1 MLEIGSIV
9 DGKYK
14 ILNQIGQGGMS
25 TVYLAVNERVNKP
38 WAIKEV
44 RKDAGADSD
53 MVRQSQIMETNLL
66 KKLRHPH
73 LPSIVDVIDQADS
86 FLIVMDYIEGKPL
99 SYALQEKKRFSCEE
113 VIEWVRQLCDVL
125 AYLHTRRPPI
135 IYRDMKPANI
145 MLKPDGSV
153 MLIDFGI
160 AREFKEQNVK
170 DTVYLG
176 TQGYAAPEQFGGKG
190 QTDAR
195 TDIYCL
201 GATMYHLITGH
212 DPSEPPYE
220 MYPIR
225 YWDVTFSSG
234 VEQILL
240 KCTQKNP
247 EDRYQSCG
255 ELLYALEHYEEADEE
270 YQKLQNRRWYI
281 FLAVVFLFLAASV
294 GAGISYAGMRR
305 VTLSTYE
312 EYLNTA
318 FLTPDIEEKYQYY
331 EKAIQLAPEKGEAY
345 KAMLETI
352 RADGV
357 FSEKESQ
364 EIRRILP
371 SYIDRLA
378 NNRESYVNL
387 AYELGILYFYYY
399 EKSEDVQNAEKW
411 MGIAAGSGAEGDGQD
426 IERILGKK
434 KAFRARHLY
443 QMLQIYRSLGTVNR
457 EGDDAASYAALWEEL
472 SAIMTPGLAKEDNSV
487 TALVLYN
494 FMASQ
499 IALHAHD
506 YRDCGIKGVQ
516 MEKML
521 SNLQDW
527 AVCDETNPYEKTL
540 YTAFQE
546 NLRQA
551 SHVVSIVLEMEQSEQ

>member
-1 MLEIGSIV
+1 MLEIGSVV

-44 RKDAGADSD
+44 RKDGAAGSD
-53 MVRQSQIMETNLL
+53 VVRQSQIMETNLL

-73 LPSIVDVIDQADS
+73 LPGIVDVIDQTDS

-113 VIEWVRQLCDVL
+113 VMEWARQICDVL

-176 TQGYAAPEQFGGKG
+176 TQGYAAPEQFGGQG

-234 VEQILL
+234 LEQILL

-247 EDRYQSCG
+247 QDRYQSCG
-255 ELLYALEHYEEADEE
+255 ELLYALEHYEEADEA
-270 YQKLQNRRWYI
+270 YQRLQNRKWYL
-281 FLAVVFLFLAASV
+281 FVMVFFLFLAASV
-294 GAGISYAGMRR
+294 GAGISYAGMKRE
-305 VTLSTYE
+305 TLGTYE
-312 EYLNTA
+312 KYLNTA
-318 FLTPDIEEKYQYY
+318 SMTPDIEEKYQYY
-331 EKAIQLAPEKGEAY
+331 EKAIQLAPEKGDAY

-357 FSEKESQ
+357 FSEKESR

-371 SYIDRLA
+371 AYMDRLA
-378 NNRESYVNL
+378 GNRESYVDI

-399 EKSEDVQNAEKW
+399 EKSEDIQNAEKW
-411 MGIAAGSGAEGDGQD
+411 MRIAAGDEEETGQD
-426 IERILGKK
+426 VERILGKQ

-443 QMLQIYRSLGTVNR
+443 QILQIYRSLGTVNR
-457 EGDDAASYAALWEEL
+457 EGDAVGSYAILWEEL
-472 SAIMTPGLAKEDNSV
+472 SAIMTPELAREDNPV

-494 FMASQ
+494 FMANQ
-499 IALHAHD
+499 IALHAQD
-506 YRDCGIKGVQ
+506 YMDSGINKEE
-516 MEKML
+516 MEQML

-527 AVCDETNPYEKTL
+527 AACDKANSYEETL
-540 YTAFQE
+540 YTALQE

-551 SHVVSIVLEMEQSEQ
+551 GRMVSVVLEMKKKE